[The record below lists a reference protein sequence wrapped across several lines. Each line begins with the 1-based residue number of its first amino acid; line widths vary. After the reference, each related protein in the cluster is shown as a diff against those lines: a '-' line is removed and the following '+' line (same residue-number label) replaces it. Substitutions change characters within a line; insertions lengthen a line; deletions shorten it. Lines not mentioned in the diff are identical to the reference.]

1 MEDKEIKKD
10 ASHRMHRSVE
20 NIQQEFAKI
29 RTGRASP
36 ALLDAVKVSYYG
48 NMVPLAQAS
57 TITIPEP
64 RLIAIQPWD
73 KNMIGEIEKA
83 ILKSDLGLTPSND
96 GTFIRIPIPQLNEER
111 RKDLARLVKKFAEE
125 GRIAIRNIRRDAN
138 DHLKKMQKNHDISE
152 DELSVILD
160 EIQELTDISDL
171 SMKKVNF
178 ECGRFVIPI
187 TCISIIVI

>member
-1 MEDKEIKKD
+1 MDVKEIKKD
-10 ASHRMHRSVE
+10 TDHRMQRSAE

-29 RTGRASP
+29 RTGRASA

-96 GTFIRIPIPQLNEER
+96 GTFIRVPIPQLNEER
-111 RKDLARLVKKFAEE
+111 RKDLARLVKKFAED
-125 GRIAIRNIRRDAN
+125 GRIAVRNVRRDAN
-138 DHLKKMQKNHDISE
+138 DHLKKMQKNHDMSE
-152 DELSVILD
+152 DELSVVLD
-160 EIQELTDISDL
+160 EIQEMTDKHIKEIDAVL
-171 SMKKVNF
+171 EHKEKEIM
-178 ECGRFVIPI
+178 EI
-187 TCISIIVI
+187 